1 MPYKLE
7 KVGGRYFVADDKG
20 KKYSEKP
27 MSKKRA
33 MDQMRALYA
42 SEKKEVSLDKK
53 VDDIRAS
60 VMRILQPIS
69 GMPQATLANDV
80 WIREVYEKYVIA
92 NFSGKTYRIDYK
104 LDKDGNVSLSDPVEV
119 ENTWKPVGKAIY
131 INEKAIPLKGGDP
144 ASSFRVFKQADG
156 LYRWVTISSSAFKD
170 RDGEIV
176 TEKALAED
184 CIRCD
189 NVKEYGPL
197 RWWHLGGYEA
207 PDGIE
212 KWETWKAGSGIDI
225 GTCDFNMLHGKMLLE
240 SGTFKTAELGQAFA
254 DSQEKLEVSI
264 AFSHPPSE
272 SKEYNNIHRFERSL
286 LPEGMASNLL
296 TKYYVVKGEASMKT
310 TEKLAAL
317 VAILRG
323 KPEAAKQILTDAEA
337 IQKAAEVAGL
347 EYKEVEDL
355 IKGEDEAL
363 ETSESSATEEVVD
376 NTPVVDENAA
386 EAAVEVVAEKEA
398 EEPDEIGDMSHE
410 QLKQFV
416 VDIMKQ
422 MMPAEKPAAKE
433 IDLSGLAEKEK
444 VAALETELTTLKE
457 QAAANKQI
465 LDELTDSRPVGIKQ
479 LQSRRPTESKDN
491 ITIKEVVGPHIDDSF
506 MSFAQ
511 GGK

>member
-7 KVGGRYFVADDKG
+7 KVGGRYFVADDNG
-20 KKYSEKP
+20 KRYSEKP

-33 MDQMRALYA
+33 VAQMQALYA
-42 SEKKEVSLDKK
+42 
-53 VDDIRAS
+53 
-60 VMRILQPIS
+60 
-69 GMPQATLANDV
+69 
-80 WIREVYEKYVIA
+80 
-92 NFSGKTYRIDYK
+92 
-104 LDKDGNVSLSDPVEV
+104 
-119 ENTWKPVGKAIY
+119 NT
-131 INEKAIPLKGGDP
+131 KGGDP

-207 PDGIE
+207 PDGLE

-264 AFSHPPSE
+264 AFSHPPGE

-355 IKGEDEAL
+355 IKGEDEAS
-363 ETSESSATEEVVD
+363 ETPESVEAEAVVD
-376 NTPVVDENAA
+376 NTPVVEENAP
-386 EAAVEVVAEKEA
+386 EAVLEDVVEQKQTPV

-410 QLKQFV
+410 QLKTFV
-416 VDIMKQ
+416 VDIFKQ
-422 MMPAEKPAAKE
+422 LLPEKSETKEVDPALVEALAA
-433 IDLSGLAEKEK
+433 
-444 VAALETELTTLKE
+444 VASLKE
-457 QAAANKQI
+457 QLQKVEETNAQNKQV

-479 LQSRRPTESKDN
+479 LTARRPTESADN
-491 ITIKEVVGPHIDDSF
+491 ITTKELVGPHIDDSF

>member
-1 MPYKLE
+1 MPYKLQ
-7 KVGGRYFVADDKG
+7 KTGGRYFVVDDKG

-27 MSKKRA
+27 ISRKRA
-33 MDQMRALYA
+33 IEQMQALYA
-42 SEKKEVSLDKK
+42 SEKKEVSLDKQI
-53 VDDIRAS
+53 DNIRMS
-60 VMRILQPIS
+60 VMRILQPIPPMQPS
-69 GMPQATLANDV
+69 IDSDI
-80 WIREVYEKYVIA
+80 WISEIYEKYVIA
-92 NFSGKTYRIDYK
+92 NVRGKTYRIDYK
-104 LDKDGNVSLSDPVEV
+104 LDKDGNASLSDPVEV
-119 ENTWKPVGKAIY
+119 ENSWKPVGKAIY
-131 INEKAIPLKGGDP
+131 VNDKSIPSKGGDP
-144 ASSFRVFKQADG
+144 VSSFRVFKQADG

-207 PDGIE
+207 PDGLE

-240 SGTFKTAELGQAFA
+240 SGTFKTTEIGQAFS

-264 AFSHPPSE
+264 AFSHPPGE

-286 LPEGMASNLL
+286 LPEGAASNLL

-363 ETSESSATEEVVD
+363 ETSETVEAEAVAD
-376 NTPVVDENAA
+376 KPVVEENAPEAVLEA
-386 EAAVEVVAEKEA
+386 ETKAE

-410 QLKQFV
+410 QLKAFI

-422 MMPAEKPAAKE
+422 MMPEKPAAKE
-433 IDLSGLAEKEK
+433 VDPALVEALAAVASLKGQLQK
-444 VAALETELTTLKE
+444 VEETNAK
-457 QAAANKQI
+457 NKQV

-479 LQSRRPTESKDN
+479 LTARRPTESVDN
-491 ITIKEVVGPHIDDSF
+491 ITTKELVGPHIDDTF

>member
-20 KKYSEKP
+20 KRYSEKP

-33 MDQMRALYA
+33 VAQMQALYA
-42 SEKKEVSLDKK
+42 
-53 VDDIRAS
+53 
-60 VMRILQPIS
+60 
-69 GMPQATLANDV
+69 
-80 WIREVYEKYVIA
+80 
-92 NFSGKTYRIDYK
+92 
-104 LDKDGNVSLSDPVEV
+104 
-119 ENTWKPVGKAIY
+119 NT
-131 INEKAIPLKGGDP
+131 KGGDP

-212 KWETWKAGSGIDI
+212 KWETWKAGFGIDI

-264 AFSHPPSE
+264 AFSHPPGE

-355 IKGEDEAL
+355 IRGEDEAL
-363 ETSESSATEEVVD
+363 ETPESAVADAVVD
-376 NTPVVDENAA
+376 KTPVVVENAA
-386 EAAVEVVAEKEA
+386 EAVVEAVVEEKQVSA
-398 EEPDEIGDMSHE
+398 EEPDEIGDMSHDD
-410 QLKQFV
+410 LKMFV
-416 VDIMKQ
+416 MDIMKK
-422 MMPAEKPAAKE
+422 MMAEMKPEAKE

-444 VAALETELTTLKE
+444 VAALESELATLKE

-479 LQSRRPTESKDN
+479 LQSRRPTESKEN
-491 ITIKEVVGPHIDDSF
+491 LTEAVPAGPHIDDSF